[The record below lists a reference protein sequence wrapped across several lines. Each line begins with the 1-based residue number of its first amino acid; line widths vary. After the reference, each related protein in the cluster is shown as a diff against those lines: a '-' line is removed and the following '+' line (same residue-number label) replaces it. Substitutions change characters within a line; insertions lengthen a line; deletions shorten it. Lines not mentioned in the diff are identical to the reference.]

1 MAKRKSLLS
10 LLCFEAAPKK
20 QKKKEEIA
28 NLSTTR
34 REYKINASKMTKKK
48 KIMN

>member
-20 QKKKEEIA
+20 KKKEEIA